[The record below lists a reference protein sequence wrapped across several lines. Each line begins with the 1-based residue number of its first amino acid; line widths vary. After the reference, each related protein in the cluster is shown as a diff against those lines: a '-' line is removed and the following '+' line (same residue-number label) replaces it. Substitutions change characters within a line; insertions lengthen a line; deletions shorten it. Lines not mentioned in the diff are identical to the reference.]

1 MNWSPVK
8 KCFVTFCIALIT
20 ISVYMGSS
28 IVTPGIMGIV
38 EEFGKSQIVATLV
51 LSLFVLGYG

>member
-1 MNWSPVK
+1 
-8 KCFVTFCIALIT
+8 
-20 ISVYMGSS
+20 MGSS